1 MVFLLIEPVHYVVL
15 FLIEIKLKYQNAPD
29 FSLNL

>member
-1 MVFLLIEPVHYVVL
+1 MVFLLIQPVHYVVL

-29 FSLNL
+29 SYN